1 MVALQEIR
9 WNDEGMLDI
18 QDTIIFYGECNKNHQ
33 FGTGFAL
40 HKNLVPS
47 VREFKSIKPR
57 ISVVRSPH
65 IAVMAVKFYC
75 LSSGGKIVSG
85 LILTLLPQYH
95 RYR

>member
-18 QDTIIFYGECNKNHQ
+18 QDSIIFYSKFNKHHQ
-33 FGTGFAL
+33 FGMGFAI

-57 ISVVRSPH
+57 ISV
-65 IAVMAVKFYC
+65 
-75 LSSGGKIVSG
+75 
-85 LILTLLPQYH
+85 LTIEVQYFDITFVNGH
-95 RYR
+95 TSTEEKT

>member
-18 QDTIIFYGECNKNHQ
+18 QDTMIFYGECNKHHQ

-57 ISVVRSPH
+57 ISMLT
-65 IAVMAVKFYC
+65 IATQYFDIT
-75 LSSGGKIVSG
+75 IVNGHTPTEKKHKRRRTNSM
-85 LILTLLPQYH
+85 IT
-95 RYR
+95 RNTR